1 PEPTPTPIPTPTPAP
16 TPTPTPAPTPT
27 PGQANVGDYRCVS
40 LAQARS
46 AIEADGF
53 TVGVVTGEPP
63 GYTWTDENEPL
74 VVAQNPAPGVRQTV
88 GSPVD
93 LLVYDPASYPFGTCP
108 PPPA

>member
-1 PEPTPTPIPTPTPAP
+1 VHYHQLNVSSAGDRFCV
-16 TPTPTPAPTPT
+16 
-27 PGQANVGDYRCVS
+27 GQVGDD